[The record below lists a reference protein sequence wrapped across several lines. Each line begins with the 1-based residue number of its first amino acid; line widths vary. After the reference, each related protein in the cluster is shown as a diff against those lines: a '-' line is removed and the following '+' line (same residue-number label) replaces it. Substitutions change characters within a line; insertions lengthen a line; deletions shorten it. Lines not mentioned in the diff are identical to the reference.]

1 MLSKGKGLKRKT
13 PLKAKTHLKTRRGFK
28 RVSFKHPESTL
39 VANLPSQTPLARKP
53 RKKKSPLS
61 KLKKQLWQLC
71 REITIKRD
79 GSDCYTCPSKA
90 LEGSNRQLGHFISSS
105 ICSTELRYDL
115 NNLRIQC
122 YSCNINKSGNWL
134 AYENRLLQEH
144 GENFVK
150 ELKARNELTKNLMY
164 REDWYEAKIQ
174 EYQFL
179 LESL

>member
-1 MLSKGKGLKRKT
+1 MKRSGFRKQSYEEIQAKQATRRSKLTATGSKGTGVTRKRK
-13 PLKAKTHLKTRRGFK
+13 K
-28 RVSFKHPESTL
+28 ES
-39 VANLPSQTPLARKP
+39 PLA
-53 RKKKSPLS
+53 

-115 NNLRIQC
+115 GNLRIQC

-134 AYENRLLQEH
+134 AYENRLTREY
-144 GENFVK
+144 GEDYVRN
-150 ELKARNELTKNLMY
+150 LKVRNEQTKGLMY
-164 REDWYEAKIQ
+164 REDFYENKIA
-174 EYQFL
+174 EYQSIL
-179 LESL
+179 DSL